1 MWRLAD
7 EEQQEEQVEE
17 VEQEEQQQEEEQ
29 QEEQQLDS
37 IGGSSRYL
45 YPSSKGAGRWAGV
58 CAPRAF
64 RGKSKP
70 WTAILAANYLGGNPI
85 RYLGRFSTERA
96 AAEAYADA
104 FEEQYGT
111 TRREDDTAD
120 FTTCQS
126 AWEYLIGI
134 MPQHVD
140 KLGVDFSITS
150 LSPDHPRFWA
160 QLAARTWRGEAPPSP
175 EEIQGLVDGWTAN
188 RSAEQIMA
196 CLVSLWKDE
205 STYTAGA
212 WV

>member
-1 MWRLAD
+1 VWRLAD

-17 VEQEEQQQEEEQ
+17 VEQEEQQQEEQQ

-45 YPSSKGAGRWAGV
+45 YPASKGAGRWAGV

-104 FEEQYGT
+104 FEEQY
-111 TRREDDTAD
+111 
-120 FTTCQS
+120 CS
-126 AWEYLIGI
+126 LPVAWCSW
-134 MPQHVD
+134 
-140 KLGVDFSITS
+140 LG
-150 LSPDHPRFWA
+150 R
-160 QLAARTWRGEAPPSP
+160 AARCKHFV
-175 EEIQGLVDGWTAN
+175 VDGWS
-188 RSAEQIMA
+188 R
-196 CLVSLWKDE
+196 L
-205 STYTAGA
+205 
-212 WV
+212 

>member
-1 MWRLAD
+1 VWQLAD

-17 VEQEEQQQEEEQ
+17 VEQEEQQQEEQQ

-45 YPSSKGAGRWAGV
+45 YPSWKLAGRWAGV
-58 CAPRAF
+58 CAR
-64 RGKSKP
+64 RNKSRSKP
-70 WTAILAANYLGGNPI
+70 WQAEIGNPP
-85 RYLGRFSTERA
+85 RYLGHFSTERA

-104 FEEQYGT
+104 FEEAYGT
-111 TRREDDTAD
+111 TRRDDDTAD

-205 STYTAGA
+205 SSYTAGA

>member
-1 MWRLAD
+1 MARKRTHKARTPAEGAISNED
-7 EEQQEEQVEE
+7 TV
-17 VEQEEQQQEEEQ
+17 
-29 QEEQQLDS
+29 
-37 IGGSSRYL
+37 L
-45 YPSSKGAGRWAGV
+45 YPASKGAGRWAGV

-175 EEIQGLVDGWTAN
+175 EEIQGLVDGWTAD